1 MPRNQLGQYRKKSKA
16 KVVLN
21 WIILLGVIGGAIKIY
36 TALPKEVKPEIV
48 NTTQTELCMKDERCK
63 AKVENFAA
71 QTNLQKEIDRTK
83 AEYEAKMREYN
94 AGMEKLRSEELSL
107 Q

>member
-1 MPRNQLGQYRKKSKA
+1 MHFTENEKA
-16 KVVLN
+16 
-21 WIILLGVIGGAIKIY
+21 
-36 TALPKEVKPEIV
+36 TIV
-48 NTTQTELCMKDERCK
+48 TNTSQTELCMKDERCK

-94 AGMEKLRSEELSL
+94 AGMEKLRSEELSF